1 MEIFKCSGAFSL
13 IEEESISMERG
24 CEIILD
30 EETLS
35 IIPKFESPMIISYR
49 NIFSFQ
55 DRNFVVILKIIPNLT
70 IKLIKLGY
78 KYDDFLRIFSS
89 LRNKILI
96 KDLLMDESIKKTGV
110 NANFVFYDEKG
121 HEKHKGKC
129 EIKLYETGIV
139 SIPDKGEIIR
149 IPYSDISDISAEDY
163 SIVMK
168 TDYDEKIVFSM
179 MGMKYDSFKDTLSE
193 IYTELQ
199 LKVQSYLGEL
209 LPNTNTMTLM
219 KLARLMKEGKAAKRS
234 DVESI
239 ESELWNRLEKR
250 IDIFGI
256 KDGYNFLKK
265 YSMEQKNCIGIKR
278 GLLGDLTGEYIWF
291 MIPIYSNK
299 FGNAIV
305 IEAASEEGGGK
316 ATYFFRIVSRNE
328 YQNLSQEDMNSKI
341 DELIKN
347 INRCML
353 AINFRREPIYL
364 SDEMLIEP
372 RYQKYLF
379 AIQKISSLKVLRNLF
394 IGRIIHYSQE
404 QWENDVISLLK
415 FNISSKD
422 DNEKWIKEK

>member
-1 MEIFKCSGAFSL
+1 MEIFKCSGAFFL
-13 IEEESISMERG
+13 IEEENISMEKG

-55 DRNFVVILKIIPNLT
+55 ERNFVVVLKIIPNLT

-96 KDLLMDESIKKTGV
+96 KDLLMNESIKKTGV

-121 HEKHKGKC
+121 HKKYKGKC

-149 IPYSDISDISAEDY
+149 IPYSDVSDISAEDY

-299 FGNAIV
+299 FGNAIA

-364 SDEMLIEP
+364 SNERLIEP

-379 AIQKISSLKVLRNLF
+379 AIQKISSLRILRNLF